1 MKRIKSSIL
10 FLFTVGISANANA
23 QNIYEKGNIE
33 KFNIKSPQLTDFER
47 YGNIPVKNF
56 VGEAD
61 LNIPLVSL
69 PVQNGNDINIGLTY
83 NSSGFIPSKN
93 SGMVGFNWS
102 LVGEGVISREVVGTP
117 DDQEGLPGTLNGE
130 KGQFEHG
137 LFVGIKK
144 RKDSNASLPTPGHVE
159 SFSNAYL
166 GATRDEYDSSFYE
179 LRYRDSQN
187 SNTDSYETTPDLFHF
202 NFNGISGTFFMDESG
217 NFKIR
222 TNEPNNLKI
231 DISKL
236 KFQPPTAVC
245 IPSNTSEI
253 IITDDKGT
261 KYYFGGNS
269 RNLEYTTSLGEN
281 PVGYNIGDAPASV
294 ITAWYMS
301 KIDLPDG
308 STILYNYLDDKRDIT
323 SDLGNLGCSPTVYG
337 YYKNTPG
344 IERKLFAEFNV
355 KVNDYRKVTETTQ
368 STSMGGSININASY
382 STASGN
388 MYSITKKAYLESITY
403 KNSKIKLNYGTQN
416 NLYNNVTIFGGSN
429 SSDFTSFS
437 QKKLSGIQVLYNNKI
452 INEVNLGYQ
461 AITTGNA
468 NRIFL
473 QSINLTG
480 DKKYAF
486 EYDLTSNSF
495 PIPHTCAVDYWGFYN
510 GMLSND
516 PNSSHQKLIPTVNL
530 DSNQDFS
537 YATNE
542 REPNF
547 DYSKTARLTKVIYP
561 TKGYS
566 VFEYE
571 PHLYSKRLERRF
583 SSNSLPA
590 LFDVNGVFGGTRI
603 KKINDYDLNNNMQS
617 REFIY
622 SDSNGNSTG
631 ILMDWPRYIFY
642 LTAVTTFNDGSIFV
656 QANSKHGYI
665 QSSNISRNTL
675 SGSGINYS
683 SVTEKKSGN
692 GSVESKFKTY
702 IDTPDT
708 FEGNTQPLTGGLYT
722 PMPMAQNIYIEPND
736 KGFERGKLK
745 ERIIRNEAGNTL
757 SIEKLTYNES
767 PGKFGQYTAVINIA
781 NAWMHARKVFYYN
794 DFLSKKETLN
804 YFSSAFLKNTELY
817 NYNNQSLI
825 ADKSITNADNNLTST
840 FYKYAVDKNNQ
851 YLIDKNMIGIPLEV
865 EAKNNDMRISKT
877 ETLYP
882 LSQGEANTK
891 TAGLPLPYSVL
902 STDLQNVIKEEVTYN
917 KYDDKG
923 NLVQYTTK
931 DGLTTGI
938 VWGYNKTFPIVKIE
952 GAKLS
957 DISQSLIDNIVN
969 ASDNDALLGT
979 ETSEQSMVDAL
990 DLFRNNSALSNYQ
1003 ISTYTYNPLIG
1014 VTSITAPSGIR
1025 EIYIYDTAN
1034 RLKEVKQLD
1043 KDASGN
1049 PVYKI
1054 LKEFKY
1060 NYKQ

>member
-1 MKRIKSSIL
+1 MKKIKSSIL

-23 QNIYEKGNIE
+23 QNIYEKGNTE

-47 YGNIPVKNF
+47 YGNIPAKNF

-61 LNIPLVSL
+61 LSIPLVSL
-69 PVQNGNDINIGLTY
+69 PVENGNDINIGLTY

-93 SGMVGFNWS
+93 SGMAGFNWS

-117 DDQEGLPGTLNGE
+117 DDQEGSPGTLNGV

-144 RKDSNASLPTPGHVE
+144 RKDGNASLPTPGHVE
-159 SFSNAYL
+159 SFSNTYL
-166 GATRDEYDSSFYE
+166 GATRDASDSSFYE
-179 LRYRDSQN
+179 LRYKDSQN
-187 SNTDSYETTPDLFHF
+187 SNTNSYETTPDLFHF

-236 KFQPPTAVC
+236 KFQPVVAVC
-245 IPSNTSEI
+245 IPSYTSEI

-281 PVGYNIGDAPASV
+281 PEGYNIGDAPAPV
-294 ITAWYMS
+294 ITAWYMY

-308 STILYNYLDDKRDIT
+308 STVLYNYLDDKRDIT
-323 SDLGNLGCSPTVYG
+323 SSLGNVGCSPTAYG
-337 YYKNTPG
+337 YYKGAPG
-344 IERKLFAEFNV
+344 AERKLFAEFNV

-368 STSMGGSININASY
+368 STSMGGNITINANY
-382 STASGN
+382 STGSGN
-388 MYSITKKAYLESITY
+388 TYSITKKAYLESITY
-403 KNSKIKLNYGTQN
+403 KNSKIKLNYDIQN
-416 NLYNNVTIFGGSN
+416 NLYNNVTIYGPNNG
-429 SSDFTSFS
+429 SDFTGFP
-437 QKKLSGIQVLYNNKI
+437 QKKLNGIQVLYNNKI

-473 QSINLTG
+473 QSINQTG
-480 DKKYAF
+480 NKNYAF

-516 PNSSHQKLIPTVNL
+516 PNSSHQKLIPTINL

-590 LFDVNGVFGGTRI
+590 LFDVNGIFGGTRI
-603 KKINDYDLNNNMQS
+603 KKITDFSLNSNMQS

-622 SDSNGNSTG
+622 SDANGNSTG

-708 FEGNTQPLTGGLYT
+708 FDGNTQQLTGGSYT

-736 KGFERGKLK
+736 KGHERGKLK

-757 SIEKLTYNES
+757 SIDKLTYNES

-804 YFSSAFLKNTELY
+804 YFNSAFLKTTELY

-825 ADKSITNADNNLTST
+825 ADKSNTDADNNVTST

-851 YLIDKNMIGIPLEV
+851 YLIEKNMIGIPLEV
-865 EAKNNDMRISKT
+865 ETKNNDKRISKT
-877 ETLYP
+877 ETVYP
-882 LSQGEANTK
+882 LSQGEANLK

-923 NLVQYTTK
+923 NLVQYTTNT
-931 DGLTTGI
+931 GLPITI
-938 VWGYNKTFPIVKIE
+938 IWGYKKTKPIAKIE
-952 GAKLS
+952 GIAY
-957 DISQSLIDNIVN
+957 DNISSN
-969 ASDNDALLGT
+969 IADIITASDKDEDPAGNSLSPEASELALLN
-979 ETSEQSMVDAL
+979 AL
-990 DLFRNNSALSNYQ
+990 DLFRSNQLNYQ
-1003 ISTYTYNPLIG
+1003 VTTYTYDPLVG
-1014 VTSITAPSGIR
+1014 VRSITPPSGIR
-1025 EIYIYDTAN
+1025 EVYLYDTAN
-1034 RLKEVKQLD
+1034 RLMEIRENNQVGKL
-1043 KDASGN
+1043 
-1049 PVYKI
+1049 
-1054 LKEFKY
+1054 LKEYQY
-1060 NYKQ
+1060 NYKN